1 MCLLCTHALLNEL
14 RLPSE
19 VNILIE
25 GGHKNSNQAA
35 QILGELQRVPVE
47 ILPLPVKILT
57 AGLGCKDD
65 HPILQAADMLA
76 YSEWQSMSDGDP
88 AIWNALHKP
97 GMRYRSIPILCDE
110 RHIRAF
116 CTRDEGAEK
125 VNWYLKQMKR
135 EERNSAKANS
145 GNQAF

>member
-65 HPILQAADMLA
+65 HPILHTRCD
-76 YSEWQSMSDGDP
+76 SEAPHFQGF
-88 AIWNALHKP
+88 IF
-97 GMRYRSIPILCDE
+97 G
-110 RHIRAF
+110 
-116 CTRDEGAEK
+116 
-125 VNWYLKQMKR
+125 NWYR
-135 EERNSAKANS
+135 HSCP
-145 GNQAF
+145 